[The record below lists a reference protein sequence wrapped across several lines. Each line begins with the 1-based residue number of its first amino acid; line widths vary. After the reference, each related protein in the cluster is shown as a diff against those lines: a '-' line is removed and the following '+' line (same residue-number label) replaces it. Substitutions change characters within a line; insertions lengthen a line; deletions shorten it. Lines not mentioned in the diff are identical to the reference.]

1 MRSHHAAVVASI
13 ALAICTA
20 SVCNAKS
27 SSSVPSQAVSATA
40 GTADAH
46 LTLMSDL
53 SGTDPARQ
61 SDVMYEVEKS
71 YTQAPTTVNTLRYAI
86 ALAVPGHPASNPLQ
100 AKKLLEQLLAT
111 PERMTSAE
119 RSVAQT
125 MLNVS
130 DQWLKM
136 QADNRRLAATVDD
149 KAHAQANSERR
160 LQLQAEETARLR
172 RALDA
177 AQQKLDAIKD
187 IERSISERSPSSPGT
202 RDSSNRDTPSQTQ
215 TAPVGR

>member
-1 MRSHHAAVVASI
+1 MSWRNTAVVM
-13 ALAICTA
+13 ALLIGCSSTA
-20 SVCNAKS
+20 CLAKS
-27 SSSVPSQAVSATA
+27 SASASSQATASPA

-46 LTLMSDL
+46 LSMMSEL
-53 SGTDPARQ
+53 SGTDPAHQ

-111 PERMTSAE
+111 PERMTAAE

-125 MLNVS
+125 MLNIS

-149 KAHAQANSERR
+149 KVHAQANSDRR
-160 LQLQAEETARLR
+160 LQTQAEEIARLHK
-172 RALDA
+172 ALDT

-187 IERSISERSPSSPGT
+187 IERSISERSPSSSGT
-202 RDSSNRDTPSQTQ
+202 RDPGNRDTPSQTQ
-215 TAPVGR
+215 TAPAGR

>member
-1 MRSHHAAVVASI
+1 MTLRQFVIALIAIGCSSPICHAKSASSAAPQAAVS
-13 ALAICTA
+13 
-20 SVCNAKS
+20 N
-27 SSSVPSQAVSATA
+27 PA

-46 LTLMSDL
+46 LNMMSEL
-53 SGTDPARQ
+53 SGTDPAHQ
-61 SDVMYEVEKS
+61 ADVMYEAEKAF
-71 YTQAPTTVNTLRYAI
+71 TQAPTTVNTLRYAI

-111 PERMTSAE
+111 PERMTAAE

-125 MLNVS
+125 MLNVA
-130 DQWLKM
+130 DQWLRM

-149 KAHAQANSERR
+149 KARAQANSDRR
-160 LQLQAEETARLR
+160 LQAQAEEIARLH

-187 IERSISERSPSSPGT
+187 IERSISERSPTSSGT
-202 RDSSNRDTPSQTQ
+202 RDPSNRDSPNQTQ
-215 TAPVGR
+215 TPPAGR

>member
-1 MRSHHAAVVASI
+1 MTLRNLNYLLILALVSAAN
-13 ALAICTA
+13 
-20 SVCNAKS
+20 VCAAKS
-27 SSSVPSQAVSATA
+27 SPPAAPPSITVAA
-40 GTADAH
+40 GTADIH
-46 LTLMSDL
+46 LTLMSEL
-53 SGTDPARQ
+53 SGTDPAHQ
-61 SDVMYEVEKS
+61 SDVMYEVEKN

-86 ALAVPGHPASNPLQ
+86 ALAIPGHPASDPQQ

-111 PERMTSAE
+111 PERMTSME
-119 RSVAQT
+119 RSVAIT

-149 KAHAQANSERR
+149 KAHAQANSDRR
-160 LQLQAEETARLR
+160 MQSQTEEIARLH

-187 IERSISERSPSSPGT
+187 IERSISERSPSSSGT
-202 RDSSNRDTPSQTQ
+202 RDPNNRDSTSQTQ
-215 TAPVGR
+215 TSPAGR

>member
-1 MRSHHAAVVASI
+1 VSIQRNVWIALLLFASI
-13 ALAICTA
+13 TNLSEAR
-20 SVCNAKS
+20 S
-27 SSSVPSQAVSATA
+27 SSSTSSAPAASPA
-40 GTADAH
+40 GTADSH
-46 LTLMSDL
+46 LTLMSEL
-53 SGTDPARQ
+53 SDSDPARQ
-61 SDVMYEVEKS
+61 SDLMYEVEKS
-71 YTQAPTTVNTLRYAI
+71 YTQAPTTVNTLRYSI
-86 ALAVPGHPASNPLQ
+86 ALAVPGHPASNPQQ

-125 MLNVS
+125 MLNVA

-149 KAHAQANSERR
+149 KVRAQANSDRR
-160 LQLQAEETARLR
+160 LQVQAEEIARLR

-187 IERSISERSPSSPGT
+187 IERSSSERSPSSPGT
-202 RDSSNRDTPSQTQ
+202 RDPSNRDTPSQTQ
-215 TAPVGR
+215 AAPAGR

>member
-1 MRSHHAAVVASI
+1 MSLRKFNCLLILALGMTEVCAAKPSPA
-13 ALAICTA
+13 TA
-20 SVCNAKS
+20 SQSTTPV
-27 SSSVPSQAVSATA
+27 
-40 GTADAH
+40 GTAVIH
-46 LTLMSDL
+46 LTWMSEL
-53 SGTDPARQ
+53 SGTDPAHQ

-86 ALAVPGHPASNPLQ
+86 ALAVPGHPASNPQQ

-111 PERMTSAE
+111 PERMTSSELA
-119 RSVAQT
+119 VAIT

-149 KAHAQANSERR
+149 KAHAQANSDRR
-160 LQLQAEETARLR
+160 MQSQAEEIARLH

-187 IERSISERSPSSPGT
+187 IERSISERSPSSSGT
-202 RDSSNRDTPSQTQ
+202 RDPNNRDPASQTQ
-215 TAPVGR
+215 TPPAGR

>member
-1 MRSHHAAVVASI
+1 MSLRKPFCKVL
-13 ALAICTA
+13 LACCIA
-20 SVCNAKS
+20 SVCDAKS
-27 SSSVPSQAVSATA
+27 SPPPTQLTAPAA

-46 LTLMSDL
+46 LTLMSEL
-53 SGTDPARQ
+53 SATDPAHQ
-61 SDVMYEVEKS
+61 ADVMYEVEKS

-111 PERMTSAE
+111 PERMSSAE
-119 RSVAQT
+119 KTVAIT

-130 DQWLKM
+130 DQWLKTL
-136 QADNRRLAATVDD
+136 ADNRRLAATVDD

-160 LQLQAEETARLR
+160 MQSQAEEIARLR

-187 IERSISERSPSSPGT
+187 IERSISERSPSSSGT
-202 RDSSNRDTPSQTQ
+202 RDPNIRDSPSQTQ
-215 TAPVGR
+215 TTPAGR

>member
-1 MRSHHAAVVASI
+1 MKSLYIASLCFMAVTFADLCYAKDKTPPPAAN
-13 ALAICTA
+13 TA
-20 SVCNAKS
+20 T
-27 SSSVPSQAVSATA
+27 TA

-53 SGTDPARQ
+53 SATDPARQ
-61 SDVMYEVEKS
+61 SDVMYEVEKN

-119 RSVAQT
+119 KSVAQT

-130 DQWLKM
+130 EQWLKI

-149 KAHAQANSERR
+149 KVHAQANSDRR
-160 LQLQAEETARLR
+160 LQSQAEEIARLR

-202 RDSSNRDTPSQTQ
+202 RDPSNRDTPSQTQ
-215 TAPVGR
+215 TPPAGR